1 MKHVLILV
9 ALFFI
14 PLFVVSQPLKSL
26 SDTSLNEAEQN
37 RTEFTKADFV
47 QPILSRNFSDD
58 HFNNSLQRRFTET
71 PGLAL
76 LSSAVLPGS
85 GQMINGNWIRG
96 GIYAALELT
105 SIYMMVEYSNRGR
118 RGEQRYENFADRN
131 WSVTQYAQ
139 WLVEYHD
146 ENNLSNPHLD
156 QLRSM
161 VDGIEPAFDT
171 SIDWQNINIDILRD
185 VERRT
190 PFITPDAVQTSN
202 FSHILPG
209 YGSQQYYELIAKY
222 YQYQAG
228 WSDYYGYHQSND
240 TNPYRISRDGG
251 KASPLF
257 SEGISLAEQFND
269 DFRVSKNFTMVLI
282 ANHVISAFDSYFTFQ
297 VKQNRIEATTS
308 IVPSNYI
315 KLSYHF

>member
-1 MKHVLILV
+1 MKHALILV
-9 ALFFI
+9 ALCFF
-14 PLFVVSQPLKSL
+14 PLLVQTQPVKSSSDVSIITPE
-26 SDTSLNEAEQN
+26 NN
-37 RTEFTKADFV
+37 RTEFTKTDFI
-47 QPILSRNFSDD
+47 QPILSRKFSDD
-58 HFNNSLQRRFTET
+58 HFSNPLQKRFTEK
-71 PGLAL
+71 PALAL

-85 GQMINGNWIRG
+85 GQMVNGNWIRG
-96 GIYAALELT
+96 GLYAALELT
-105 SIYMMVEYSNRGR
+105 SIYFMVEYSNRGR
-118 RGEQRYENFADRN
+118 RGEQRYEDFADRN
-131 WSVTQYAQ
+131 WSVAQYAQ

-146 ENNLSNPHLD
+146 ENNLSNTHLE

-161 VDGIEPAFDT
+161 VDGIKPAFDT
-171 SIDWQNINIDILRD
+171 KIDWQNINIDILRD
-185 VERRT
+185 VERGT

-209 YGSQQYYELIAKY
+209 YGSQQYYELISKY

-228 WSDYYGYHQSND
+228 WRDYYGYHQSND
-240 TNPYRISRDGG
+240 SNPYRISRDGG

-257 SEGISLAEQFND
+257 SEGISLAEQFNN

-297 VKQNRIEATTS
+297 VKQNRLQATTS

-315 KLSYHF
+315 NLSFYF